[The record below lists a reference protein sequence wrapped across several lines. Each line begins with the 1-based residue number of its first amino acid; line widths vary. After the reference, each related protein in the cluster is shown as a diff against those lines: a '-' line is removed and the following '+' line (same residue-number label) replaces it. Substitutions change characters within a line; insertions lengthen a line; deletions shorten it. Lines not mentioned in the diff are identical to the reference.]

1 MMGADQARSGRSIWT
16 AIATVVSVQL
26 AVLGYIVFDRV
37 RLLSA
42 GREIVLDVVPVDPRS
57 LFRGDYVILSYD
69 ISQISSAVL
78 EGKLAKG
85 APLFVTIGQDAA
97 DKWHVSRVGAEMV
110 VPATPEAGTAP
121 AGKQVVLKARSDAW
135 RSPAIGGRAG
145 PIFARYGIESYFV
158 PEGQGLALEKLVG
171 EKKIK
176 AVVAVGRD
184 GTAALKGLMVD
195 GKLVYREPLI

>member
-1 MMGADQARSGRSIWT
+1 MGADQSRSVRSVWT
-16 AIATVVSVQL
+16 AIATVASVQL

-69 ISQISSAVL
+69 ISRISSALL

-85 APLFVTIGQDAA
+85 APLFVTIAQDAA
-97 DKWHVSRVGAEMV
+97 DKWNVVRVAAELVVSAM
-110 VPATPEAGTAP
+110 PEAGTAP
-121 AGKQVVLKARSDAW
+121 AAKQVVMKARSDAW
-135 RSPAIGGRAG
+135 RSAATGDRTE

-158 PEGQGLALEKLVG
+158 PEGQGLELEQLVG